1 MTTPIIVWKD
11 EPDEH
16 DYPAAGSYLSLV
28 ATPEIVKRTVKEL
41 QATKLEHFKA
51 KDMLRSSQL
60 PLLPPDDQHVAADI
74 AKVKAGKRLSPVL
87 LVRGALNRGFPMQI
101 ADGYHRV
108 CASYHLGENNDIPC
122 RIAELPD

>member
-1 MTTPIIVWKD
+1 MQSIVWKD

-16 DYPAAGSYLSLV
+16 DYPAAASYLSLV
-28 ATPEIVKRTVKEL
+28 SKPEVVQQTVKEL
-41 QATKLEHFKA
+41 QAATVEHFKA

-60 PLLPPDDQHVAADI
+60 PLLPADDQHVAADI